1 MDVGRCNVQD
11 IALWRQE
18 HSVQQLKAA
27 VNIKALLSHMLA
39 AR

>member
-1 MDVGRCNVQD
+1 MTHQNFC
-11 IALWRQE
+11 L
-18 HSVQQLKAA
+18 SVQQLKAA